1 MKSDRWTLAFP
12 LLCWIVALFSL
23 LSVLSLAATFHHNL
37 DVTPPMGNVIFFGL
51 LGTAGFCMP
60 ALSILQ
66 SEKLGWQRALS
77 QLDKQIRSA
86 RTKFL
91 RSLRR
96 LSATQEIEIVAP
108 ALVKS
113 LLLLPPPTPGGRSL
127 PSPTLTPRLLAQRP
141 FIRPRARVGAL
152 F

>member
-1 MKSDRWTLAFP
+1 LKRGKIDVVPVVRWQQRRKTWFTQKFAVYDDCIMQQAARRGNREISRSLKSDRWTLAFP

-77 QLDKQIRSA
+77 QLDKQIRS
-86 RTKFL
+86 
-91 RSLRR
+91 RR
-96 LSATQEIEIVAP
+96 AS
-108 ALVKS
+108 
-113 LLLLPPPTPGGRSL
+113 R
-127 PSPTLTPRLLAQRP
+127 
-141 FIRPRARVGAL
+141 
-152 F
+152 

>member
-1 MKSDRWTLAFP
+1 LKRGKIDVVPVVRWQQRRKTWFTQKFAVYDSCIRQQAARRGNREISRSLKSDRWTLAFP

-77 QLDKQIRSA
+77 QLDKQIRS
-86 RTKFL
+86 
-91 RSLRR
+91 RR
-96 LSATQEIEIVAP
+96 AS
-108 ALVKS
+108 
-113 LLLLPPPTPGGRSL
+113 R
-127 PSPTLTPRLLAQRP
+127 
-141 FIRPRARVGAL
+141 
-152 F
+152 